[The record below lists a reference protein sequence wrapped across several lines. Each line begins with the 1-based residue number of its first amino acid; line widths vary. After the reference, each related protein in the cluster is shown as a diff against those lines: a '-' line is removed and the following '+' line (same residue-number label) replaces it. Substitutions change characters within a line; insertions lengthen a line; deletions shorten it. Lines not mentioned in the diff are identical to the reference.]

1 MNISLDQQSATDG
14 LITIKIDEQD
24 YQNKVSTKL
33 KDYAKKATIK
43 GFRQGMVP
51 AGVVKKMF
59 GKSILVEEVNQIISS
74 SINNFIKEKKLKVL
88 GDPMPDT
95 EKTPNIDW
103 DFQKEFEFVFKVGM
117 AAEFKVDLSSKVKI
131 KKYAIE
137 IDQTIIDETI
147 LETRK
152 RYGKPTYPE
161 VSEPGDILYG
171 EIAGATPEEKKNTYI
186 IIDKAKTK
194 AQKQFLGV
202 KKDDVVAFN
211 AKEAFEN
218 PADQANALG
227 IHEGDLAGVDG
238 QAAVK
243 VTFVSRVEPA
253 EINQELFDKVF
264 GKDNV
269 KTEEEFV
276 NKIKETIG
284 ANYERETN
292 HLLDHEIEHHLMDTT
307 NITLPDAFLK
317 HWLKNTGD
325 GTITD
330 EVLEKEFNDYKNSI
344 KMDLIKNQIAE
355 ENKISVESAEV
366 RDRARQLVI
375 SQFGGE
381 AVAAQLNDRIDQ
393 IADNYLQGNNGQNF
407 MRLYNALRTEKVM
420 AVIKG
425 LITVTEKK
433 VSLDEFKK
441 AVAEHQH

>member
-14 LITIKIDEQD
+14 IITVKVEEQD
-24 YQNKVSTKL
+24 YQNKVATKL

-88 GDPMPDT
+88 GDPMPDS

-161 VSEPGDILYG
+161 VSEAGDILYG

-186 IIDKAKTK
+186 IIDKAKK
-194 AQKQFLGV
+194 KEQKKFLGV
-202 KKDDVVAFN
+202 KKDDVVEFN

-218 PADQANALG
+218 AADQANALG
-227 IHEGDLAGVDG
+227 IHEGDLANVDG
-238 QAAVK
+238 NATVK

-276 NKIKETIG
+276 TKIKETIG

-325 GTITD
+325 GSITD
-330 EVLEKEFNDYKNSI
+330 DVLEKEFNDYKNSI

-381 AVAAQLNDRIDQ
+381 AVAAQLSDRIDQ

-420 AVIKG
+420 TVIKS

>member
-1 MNISLDQQSATDG
+1 MNISLNQLTATDG
-14 LITIKIDEQD
+14 SITIKIDEQD
-24 YQNKVSTKL
+24 YQSKVATKL
-33 KDYAKKATIK
+33 KDYAKKANIK

-131 KKYAIE
+131 KKYSIE
-137 IDQTIIDETI
+137 IDQTVIDETI

-161 VSEPGDILYG
+161 ISEAGDILYG
-171 EIAGATPEEKKNTYI
+171 EITGATPEEKKNTYI
-186 IIDKAKTK
+186 IIDKAKK
-194 AQKQFLGV
+194 KEQKKFLGV
-202 KKDDVVAFN
+202 KKDDIVEFN
-211 AKEAFEN
+211 AKEAFESA
-218 PADQANALG
+218 ADQANALG
-227 IHEGDLAGVDG
+227 IHEGDLAHVDG
-238 QAAVK
+238 HATVK

-264 GKDNV
+264 GKDTV

-284 ANYERETN
+284 ENYERETN

-307 NITLPDAFLK
+307 NIALPDAFLK

-325 GTITD
+325 GSITD

-381 AVAAQLNDRIDQ
+381 AVAAQLSDRIDQ

>member
-1 MNISLDQQSATDG
+1 MNISLNQLTDTDG
-14 LITIKIDEQD
+14 SITIKIDEQD

-95 EKTPNIDW
+95 EKTPSIDW

-161 VSEPGDILYG
+161 ISEAGDILYG
-171 EIAGATPEEKKNTYI
+171 EIVGTNPEEKKNTYI
-186 IIDKAKTK
+186 IIDKAK
-194 AQKQFLGV
+194 AQKKFLGV
-202 KKDDVVAFN
+202 KKDDVVEFN
-211 AKEAFEN
+211 AKEVFEN
-218 PADQANALG
+218 AADQANALG

-238 QAAVK
+238 NATVK

-269 KTEEEFV
+269 KTEEEFLT
-276 NKIKETIG
+276 KIKETIG

-330 EVLEKEFNDYKNSI
+330 DVLEKEFNDYKNSI

-420 AVIKG
+420 TVIKS